1 MSDLTL
7 EALQSALKELE
18 RQIEGP
24 ITVEP
29 QYIIMGPRQYKL
41 RQRRLKRKRNR
52 DKSIERDGYLGYPL

>member
-1 MSDLTL
+1 MSALTL

-18 RQIEGP
+18 RQAI
-24 ITVEP
+24 EP

-52 DKSIERDGYLGYPL
+52 DKSIERDEYLGYPL